1 MNYLHNRPFA
11 ASMGAGA
18 SSFCFDE
25 ALFRELL
32 TCLQAHPLSG
42 VEPVGF
48 VCINGGCTAVYDADV
63 DNSACTLWLYE
74 DDVREWFIARY
85 THDMQQMQEIEQEIL
100 AEFGAQLM
108 EQRLNDSQKYHA
120 AVTQAV

>member
-1 MNYLHNRPFA
+1 
-11 ASMGAGA
+11 MGAGA

-48 VCINGGCTAVYDADV
+48 VCINGGCTAV
-63 DNSACTLWLYE
+63 YE